1 MMQKI
6 QRFGGAMFVPV
17 LLFSFAG
24 IILSLAILFQ
34 NEMISRA
41 VNESD
46 VLIIAITSS
55 QARLLARIAQYTIY
69 FQTSSIPYKND
80 EMVTFLP
87 VSLVTNMLF
96 LRYFDY
102 VRKLEPQES

>member
-6 QRFGGAMFVPV
+6 QRFGGAMFVQV

-41 VNESD
+41 ANESD

-55 QARLLARIAQYTIY
+55 QARLLTRIAKYTIY
-69 FQTSSIPYKND
+69 FQTITIPYKND
-80 EMVTFLP
+80 EMVSFLP
-87 VSLVTNMLF
+87 VS
-96 LRYFDY
+96 
-102 VRKLEPQES
+102 